1 MLEELAKALRK
12 RLEIINDQ
20 TMREANAENHLRM
33 LAEISGEIDSL
44 SRILPQDVHPRLRH
58 FLERAS
64 YSKALELLETEL
76 IRK

>member
-1 MLEELAKALRK
+1 MLEKLASALRK
-12 RLEIINDQ
+12 RLEIISDQ
-20 TMREANAENHLRM
+20 KMREADAEKHFRM
-33 LAEISGEIDSL
+33 LAEISGEIDIL
-44 SRILPQDVHPRLRH
+44 TRTLPQDIHPRLRH